1 MRMIINRLE
10 RVGKNVQFKTYL
22 FCRNRLIHDGDVV
35 RMWEF
40 RAGGSRGELPPAV
53 KSEPVATNSSETR
66 TIKDAKGD
74 VEIPVNP
81 VRIADVSGSTEE
93 LLVLGYK
100 PVITGNTDMA
110 NSLEITPILK
120 KNCLM

>member
-1 MRMIINRLE
+1 MFSLKRISF
-10 RVGKNVQFKTYL
+10 VGIAL
-22 FCRNRLIHDGDVV
+22 FMMVMLYGCGNSGQ
-35 RMWEF
+35 E
-40 RAGGSRGELPPAV
+40 AQGENSPPAV

-66 TIKDAKGD
+66 TIKDVKGD

-110 NSLEITPILK
+110 NSMEITPILK

>member
-1 MRMIINRLE
+1 MFSLKRISFAGIALIMMVMLYGC
-10 RVGKNVQFKTYL
+10 GKSGQ
-22 FCRNRLIHDGDVV
+22 
-35 RMWEF
+35 E
-40 RAGGSRGELPPAV
+40 
-53 KSEPVATNSSETR
+53 
-66 TIKDAKGD
+66 AKGD
-74 VEIPVNP
+74 VELPVNP